1 MKRCESS
8 SRPSDAAAGARV
20 GGAIRRLSRVGGPV
34 AAIFALLAAAEML
47 LMAPR
52 EDLLSVRVWWAVL
65 LTHGVVALGV
75 VVVALVADAVWGILS
90 RSGVVRREGRTTG
103 DWGAREGGPSD
114 WGLSDWGLSDWGLA
128 LTALVAGFSHGWPVV
143 KGPLEEALGR
153 PLALGALVVVVVCCF
168 WLLRRRPGM
177 RSWQL
182 VLPMVCAFA
191 AALGY
196 YLLRARP
203 LGLAAHPLPAS
214 LTGIS
219 LFVLLVVVLIGRA
232 QRRRNASLIALL
244 FSMVFWVRLSAPAP
258 HAPVVGEAE
267 AAPTSGAAPAVRAP
281 VLLIVIDTLRADA
294 LDLDG
299 GAAGRTPHLARLAAE
314 SDVFTRAVANA
325 SWTLPT
331 HASLFTG
338 LRVSRHRVDMTS
350 ADGYGSRLDASL
362 PTLHERLAGW
372 GYATSCITANGIV
385 GPASGLTRGCARYRH
400 PGRAWTL
407 QTAPLRLWYALTPS
421 ARPALEEQL
430 MTQTTGLRR
439 HATAGEVLGFALE
452 ELAEAR
458 EPAYLFLNLMDVHKP
473 YPAAPEISTGKNISV
488 LLDLMGVLVGLRDPE
503 EFDRRHAEWA
513 RRSYLAQVS
522 RLDDALGAFFA
533 ELREGGLYEEALIV
547 VTADHGEAFFENPD
561 LPLYYDHHGAYEPA
575 VRIPLIVKRP
585 GGQAGRR
592 FGHLVEQAEIAP
604 TVLALAAEGPGSED
618 PGSDDPGSEGLFD
631 ADSEAIALTEWNPHP
646 IPGAMSTLPVQR
658 IGLYRDGY
666 KLVLE
671 GDWRGA
677 PRTRLFDLERGPF
690 EGFEV
695 SAGDPGPAEAL
706 RSELLEILGREW
718 ASGAA
723 LGSGEEEPDPELL
736 ETLRSLGYIE

>member
-1 MKRCESS
+1 M
-8 SRPSDAAAGARV
+8 
-20 GGAIRRLSRVGGPV
+20 
-34 AAIFALLAAAEML
+34 
-47 LMAPR
+47 
-52 EDLLSVRVWWAVL
+52 
-65 LTHGVVALGV
+65 
-75 VVVALVADAVWGILS
+75 S
-90 RSGVVRREGRTTG
+90 RSGVVRRVRRTPS
-103 DWGAREGGPSD
+103 DGGPSD
-114 WGLSDWGLSDWGLA
+114 GGPSDGGLGDWGLSDWGLA
-128 LTALVAGFSHGWPVV
+128 LTALVAGFAHGWPVV
-143 KGPLEEALGR
+143 KGSLEEAFGR
-153 PLALGALVVVVVCCF
+153 PLALGALAVVVVCCF

-182 VLPMVCAFA
+182 VLPMVCALA

-214 LTGIS
+214 LAGIS
-219 LFVLLVVVLIGRA
+219 LFVLLAVVLIGRA
-232 QRRRNASLIALL
+232 RRRRNASLIALL

-267 AAPTSGAAPAVRAP
+267 AAASAGAAPAVGAP

-314 SDVFTRAVANA
+314 SDVWTRAVANA

-350 ADGYGSRLDASL
+350 TDGYGSRLDGSL
-362 PTLHERLAGW
+362 PTLHERFAGR

-430 MTQTTGLRR
+430 STQTTGLRR

-452 ELAEAR
+452 DLAAAR
-458 EPAYLFLNLMDVHKP
+458 EPAYLFMNLMDVHKP
-473 YPAAPEISTGKNISV
+473 YPAAPEISTAENVSM

-503 EFDRRHAEWA
+503 EFDRRHVEWA

-522 RLDDALGAFFA
+522 RLDGALGAFFA
-533 ELREGGLYEEALIV
+533 ALRERGLYDEALIV

-585 GGQAGRR
+585 GGKAGRR
-592 FGHLVEQAEIAP
+592 FDHLVEQAEIAAA
-604 TVLALAAEGPGSED
+604 VLALAAPGPGPERPNPEGPGPEGPNPEGPNPEGQGPED
-618 PGSDDPGSEGLFD
+618 QGPEGPHPESTVSKGLFD
-631 ADSEAIALTEWNPHP
+631 GGSEAVALTEWNPHP

-671 GDWRGA
+671 GDWRDA

-690 EGFEV
+690 EAVEV
-695 SAGDPGPAEAL
+695 SVGEASPAGAL
-706 RSELLEILGREW
+706 RSQLLEILGREW
-718 ASGAA
+718 AAGAE
-723 LGSGEEEPDPELL
+723 LGREEEEPDPELL